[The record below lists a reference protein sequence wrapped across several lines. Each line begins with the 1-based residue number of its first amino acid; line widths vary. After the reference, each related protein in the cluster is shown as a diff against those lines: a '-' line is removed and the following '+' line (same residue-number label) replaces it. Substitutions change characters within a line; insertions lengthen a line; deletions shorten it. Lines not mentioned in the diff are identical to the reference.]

1 MTEST
6 KHPKAKR
13 AKKAKTGKA
22 AEAAEV
28 AKEAETEAA
37 QLVDPDASG
46 AGAVDEA
53 AAVEPADPQKSGD
66 QEVTTESIV
75 ESLLMSTDVALPA
88 PKIARLVGVGDASD
102 VKRHIETLNR
112 RYEETGASVRIQSI
126 AKGYQV
132 LTLPVYDTWVQKLHK
147 ARAESRLS
155 RAALETLAIVAYK
168 QPVLRANV
176 EAIRGVAVGDMLVRL
191 REMNLVKIAGRAE
204 EIGRPL
210 LYGTTS
216 KFLDVFSLSSL
227 NDLPKLEEE
236 ISSGE
241 SYPKLVVPET
251 DTGDGESGD
260 AVPETDPVGEP
271 ENEPEVTTA
280 EL

>member
-6 KHPKAKR
+6 KQPKAKQ
-13 AKKAKTGKA
+13 AKQ
-22 AEAAEV
+22 AEAA
-28 AKEAETEAA
+28 
-37 QLVDPDASG
+37 DPDASG
-46 AGAVDEA
+46 AGAVGGA
-53 AAVEPADPQKSGD
+53 VAVEPTDPEKTGD

-88 PKIARLVGVGDASD
+88 AKIAQLLGIGDASD
-102 VKRHIETLNR
+102 VKRHIETLNQQ
-112 RYEETGASVRIQSI
+112 YEETGASFRIQAI

-168 QPVLRANV
+168 QPVLRVGV
-176 EAIRGVAVGDMLVRL
+176 EAIRGVAVGDMLARL
-191 REMNLVKIAGRAE
+191 REMDLIKIAGRAE

-210 LYGTTS
+210 LYGTTK
-216 KFLDVFSLSSL
+216 KFLDVFGLASLD
-227 NDLPKLEEE
+227 DLPKLDEE

-241 SYPKLVVPET
+241 SFPKLVLPET
-251 DTGDGESGD
+251 DTVEGESGE
-260 AVPETDPVGEP
+260 AEP
-271 ENEPEVTTA
+271 ENEPEDTTA
-280 EL
+280 EP

>member
-6 KHPKAKR
+6 KQPKAKQ
-13 AKKAKTGKA
+13 AKQ
-22 AEAAEV
+22 AEAA
-28 AKEAETEAA
+28 
-37 QLVDPDASG
+37 DPDASG
-46 AGAVDEA
+46 AGAVGGA
-53 AAVEPADPQKSGD
+53 VAVERTDPAKTGD

-88 PKIARLVGVGDASD
+88 AKIAQLLGIGDASD
-102 VKRHIETLNR
+102 VKRHIETLNQ
-112 RYEETGASVRIQSI
+112 RYEETGASFRIQAI

-168 QPVLRANV
+168 QPVLRVGV

-191 REMNLVKIAGRAE
+191 REMDLIKIAGRAE

-210 LYGTTS
+210 LYGTTK
-216 KFLDVFSLSSL
+216 KFLDVFGLASLD
-227 NDLPKLEEE
+227 DLPKLDEE

-241 SYPKLVVPET
+241 SFPKLVLPET
-251 DTGDGESGD
+251 DTVEGESGE
-260 AVPETDPVGEP
+260 AEP
-271 ENEPEVTTA
+271 ENEPEDTTA
-280 EL
+280 EP

>member
-1 MTEST
+1 M
-6 KHPKAKR
+6 KK
-13 AKKAKTGKA
+13 AKKAK
-22 AEAAEV
+22 AAEV
-28 AKEAETEAA
+28 AETADAADAA
-37 QLVDPDASG
+37 QPAEPDASG

-53 AAVEPADPQKSGD
+53 AAVEQTDPQETGD

-88 PKIARLVGVGDASD
+88 SKIARLVGVGDASD

-112 RYEETGASVRIQSI
+112 RYEETGASVRIQAI

-132 LTLPVYDTWVQKLHK
+132 LTLSVYDTWVQKLHK

-216 KFLDVFSLSSL
+216 KFLDVFGLSSL

-241 SYPKLVVPET
+241 SFPKLVVPDT
-251 DTGDGESGD
+251 DTGEGPSGESG
-260 AVPETDPVGEP
+260 PEKEP
-271 ENEPEVTTA
+271 EDATA
-280 EL
+280 ESD

>member
-6 KHPKAKR
+6 KQPKAKR
-13 AKKAKTGKA
+13 A
-22 AEAAEV
+22 EAA
-28 AKEAETEAA
+28 
-37 QLVDPDASG
+37 DPDASG
-46 AGAVDEA
+46 AGAAGGAV
-53 AAVEPADPQKSGD
+53 AVERTDPAKTGD

-88 PKIARLVGVGDASD
+88 AKIAQLLGIGDASD
-102 VKRHIETLNR
+102 VKRHIETLNQ
-112 RYEETGASVRIQSI
+112 RYEETGASFRIQAI

-155 RAALETLAIVAYK
+155 RAALETLAIIAYK
-168 QPVLRANV
+168 QPVLRVGV

-191 REMNLVKIAGRAE
+191 REMDLIKIAGRAE

-210 LYGTTS
+210 LYGTTK
-216 KFLDVFSLSSL
+216 KFLDVFGLASLD
-227 NDLPKLEEE
+227 DLPKLDEE

-241 SYPKLVVPET
+241 SFPKLVLPET
-251 DTGDGESGD
+251 DTVEGESGE
-260 AVPETDPVGEP
+260 AEP
-271 ENEPEVTTA
+271 ENEPEDTTA
-280 EL
+280 EP

>member
-1 MTEST
+1 MERT
-6 KHPKAKR
+6 KQPKAKH
-13 AKKAKTGKA
+13 AKA
-22 AEAAEV
+22 AKQAEPVKQVEAAEPN
-28 AKEAETEAA
+28 T
-37 QLVDPDASG
+37 SG
-46 AGAVDEA
+46 AGAVGGA
-53 AAVEPADPQKSGD
+53 VAVERTEPEKSGE

-88 PKIARLVGVGDASD
+88 SKIAQIVGIGEASD
-102 VKRHIETLNR
+102 AKHHIETLNQG
-112 RYEETGASVRIQSI
+112 YEETGASFRIQAI

-168 QPVLRANV
+168 QPVLRVGV

-191 REMNLVKIAGRAE
+191 REMDLIKIAGRAE

-210 LYGTTS
+210 LYGTTK
-216 KFLDVFSLSSL
+216 KFLDVFGLASL
-227 NDLPKLEEE
+227 NDLPKLDEE

-241 SYPKLVVPET
+241 SFPKLVVPET
-251 DTGDGESGD
+251 ETPEGESG
-260 AVPETDPVGEP
+260 ESEP
-271 ENEPEVTTA
+271 ENEPEDAMA
-280 EL
+280 EP

>member
-6 KHPKAKR
+6 KQPKAKH
-13 AKKAKTGKA
+13 AKQ
-22 AEAAEV
+22 AEAA
-28 AKEAETEAA
+28 
-37 QLVDPDASG
+37 DPDASG
-46 AGAVDEA
+46 AGAAGGAV
-53 AAVEPADPQKSGD
+53 AVERTDPAKTGD

-88 PKIARLVGVGDASD
+88 AKIAQLLGIGDASD
-102 VKRHIETLNR
+102 VKRHIETLNQQ
-112 RYEETGASVRIQSI
+112 YEETGASFRIQAI

-168 QPVLRANV
+168 QPVLRVGV

-191 REMNLVKIAGRAE
+191 REMDLIKIAGRAE

-210 LYGTTS
+210 LYGTTK
-216 KFLDVFSLSSL
+216 KFLDVFGLASLD
-227 NDLPKLEEE
+227 DLPKLDEE

-241 SYPKLVVPET
+241 SFPKLVLPET
-251 DTGDGESGD
+251 DTVEGESGE
-260 AVPETDPVGEP
+260 AEP
-271 ENEPEVTTA
+271 ENEPEDTTA
-280 EL
+280 EP

>member
-6 KHPKAKR
+6 KQPKRKKSKPAKQ
-13 AKKAKTGKA
+13 
-22 AEAAEV
+22 AEAAV
-28 AKEAETEAA
+28 
-37 QLVDPDASG
+37 PDASV

-53 AAVEPADPQKSGD
+53 VAVEQPDPEKNGD

-88 PKIARLVGVGDASD
+88 SKIAQLVGIGDASD
-102 VKRHIETLNR
+102 VKRHIETLNQ
-112 RYEETGASVRIQSI
+112 RYEETGASFRIQAI

-155 RAALETLAIVAYK
+155 RAALETLAIIAYK
-168 QPVLRANV
+168 QPVLRVGV

-191 REMNLVKIAGRAE
+191 REMDLIKIAGRAE

-210 LYGTTS
+210 LYGTTK
-216 KFLDVFSLSSL
+216 KFLDVFGLASLD
-227 NDLPKLEEE
+227 DLPKLDQE

-241 SYPKLVVPET
+241 SFPKLVMPESET
-251 DTGDGESGD
+251 AEGESGE
-260 AVPETDPVGEP
+260 AEP
-271 ENEPEVTTA
+271 EDEPQDATVEPA
-280 EL
+280 

>member
-6 KHPKAKR
+6 KQPKAKQ
-13 AKKAKTGKA
+13 G
-22 AEAAEV
+22 EAA
-28 AKEAETEAA
+28 
-37 QLVDPDASG
+37 DPDASG
-46 AGAVDEA
+46 AGAAGGAV
-53 AAVEPADPQKSGD
+53 AVEPTDPAKTGD

-88 PKIARLVGVGDASD
+88 AKIAQLLGIGDASD
-102 VKRHIETLNR
+102 VKRHIETLNQ
-112 RYEETGASVRIQSI
+112 RYEETGASFRIQAI

-168 QPVLRANV
+168 QPVLRVGV

-191 REMNLVKIAGRAE
+191 REMDLIKIAGRAE

-210 LYGTTS
+210 LYGTTK
-216 KFLDVFSLSSL
+216 KFLDVFGLASLD
-227 NDLPKLEEE
+227 DLPKLDEE

-241 SYPKLVVPET
+241 SFPKLVLPET
-251 DTGDGESGD
+251 DTVEGESGE
-260 AVPETDPVGEP
+260 AEP
-271 ENEPEVTTA
+271 ENEPEDTTA
-280 EL
+280 EP

>member
-6 KHPKAKR
+6 KQPKAKQ
-13 AKKAKTGKA
+13 AKQ
-22 AEAAEV
+22 AEAA
-28 AKEAETEAA
+28 
-37 QLVDPDASG
+37 DPDASG
-46 AGAVDEA
+46 AGAVGGA
-53 AAVEPADPQKSGD
+53 VAVEPTDPEKTGD

-88 PKIARLVGVGDASD
+88 AKIAQLLGIGDASD
-102 VKRHIETLNR
+102 VKRHIETLNQQ
-112 RYEETGASVRIQSI
+112 YEETGASFRIQAI

-168 QPVLRANV
+168 QPVLRVGV

-191 REMNLVKIAGRAE
+191 REMDLIKIAGRAE

-210 LYGTTS
+210 LYGTTK
-216 KFLDVFSLSSL
+216 KFLDVFGLASLD
-227 NDLPKLEEE
+227 DLPKLDEE

-241 SYPKLVVPET
+241 SFPKLVLPET
-251 DTGDGESGD
+251 DTVEGESGE
-260 AVPETDPVGEP
+260 AEP
-271 ENEPEVTTA
+271 ENEPEDTTA
-280 EL
+280 EP